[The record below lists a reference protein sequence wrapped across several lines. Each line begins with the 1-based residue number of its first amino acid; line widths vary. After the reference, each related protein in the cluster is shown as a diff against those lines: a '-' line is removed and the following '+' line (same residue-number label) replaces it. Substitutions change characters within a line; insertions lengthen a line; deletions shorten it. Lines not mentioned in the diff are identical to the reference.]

1 MTPDHYRQ
9 NLALESVPD
18 QHERSNS
25 HSGAPTSFCRHE
37 LNVATNFTWPRTF
50 HELYVATNF
59 PRTLRGHELSTNLTC
74 MATNFPRTLRGH
86 ELSTNFTWSRTFHE
100 LHVATNYK
108 HTIRSRWEFTKRNSK
123 ILTAMHAYI
132 FYFIGNNTLLASK
145 CVQLLRNHRA
155 SIACAR
161 TVHCLSPESP
171 PPTESGMSPE
181 NLLED
186 SNSWANRYSTAQK
199 I

>member
-59 PRTLRGHELSTNLTC
+59 PRI
-74 MATNFPRTLRGH
+74 LRGH